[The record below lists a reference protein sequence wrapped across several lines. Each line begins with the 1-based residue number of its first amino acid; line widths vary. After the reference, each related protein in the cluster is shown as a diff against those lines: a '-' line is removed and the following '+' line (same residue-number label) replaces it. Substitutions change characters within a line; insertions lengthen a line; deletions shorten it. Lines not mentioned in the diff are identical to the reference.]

1 MQVTSKFVVML
12 VFIIGVSSQ
21 SRTVEAQRGSF
32 QPRTASTSRVIKLQ
46 NAQANQGDAS
56 QIVVSRQ
63 ALANPTQIQF
73 DQTGSPIPQP
83 PRATGLP

>member
-1 MQVTSKFVVML
+1 MIDKEYIPYFRTVKEVGAFVMQVTSKFVVML

-56 QIVVSRQ
+56 QIVVRDRKSVV
-63 ALANPTQIQF
+63 
-73 DQTGSPIPQP
+73 
-83 PRATGLP
+83 